1 MRATG
6 HPSRMAIAA
15 LAVAAVTTVFTS
27 GCDEAKKAVNA
38 GGDTPCN
45 EFVAQDNDKQR
56 VTVTKFLEQE
66 RSSDKSAPT
75 NDQTIDAA
83 IASIELMCKAQAN
96 PDTPIRKAD
105 LTGIFV
111 PK

>member
-1 MRATG
+1 MSAVGR
-6 HPSRMAIAA
+6 PSRLGIAVLAA
-15 LAVAAVTTVFTS
+15 LAVGAG
-27 GCDEAKKAVNA
+27 GCGDEPAKIVNK

-45 EFVAQDNDKQR
+45 EFVAQDAEKQR
-56 VTVTKFLEQE
+56 ITTEKFLEQE
-66 RSSDKSAPT
+66 REGDGKPDAT
-75 NDQTIDAA
+75 TVDAA
-83 IASIELMCKAQAN
+83 IAAIELMCAAQAN

>member
-1 MRATG
+1 MSAVGRPG
-6 HPSRMAIAA
+6 RMGIAVLAA
-15 LAVAAVTTVFTS
+15 LAVAGG
-27 GCDEAKKAVNA
+27 GCGDEPEKIVNK

-45 EFVAQDNDKQR
+45 EYVAQDADKQR
-56 VTVTKFLEQE
+56 VTTEKFLEQE
-66 RSSDKSAPT
+66 REDSGTPDART
-75 NDQTIDAA
+75 VDAA
-83 IASIELMCKAQAN
+83 IAAIKLMCAAQAN

>member
-1 MRATG
+1 MSAAG
-6 HPSRMAIAA
+6 RMGIAA
-15 LAVAAVTTVFTS
+15 LAALALCAG
-27 GCDEAKKAVNA
+27 GCGDEPKKIVNK

-45 EFVAQDNDKQR
+45 EFVAQDDDKQR
-56 VTVTKFLEQE
+56 ITTEKFLEQE
-66 RSSDKSAPT
+66 REGDGTPDARIVDAS
-75 NDQTIDAA
+75 IAA
-83 IASIELMCKAQAN
+83 IKLMCAAQAN